1 MTQIESVET
10 VSYAGKWK
18 PYPAYKDSGG
28 EWLGEIPAHWVVE
41 RLKNTILAC
50 QNGIWGDEPVND
62 SSDIVCIRVADFDRT
77 KNRVIDTNLTLRSIS
92 SNQRQNRILKRGDLL
107 LEKSGGG
114 ELQPVGTV
122 VLYDLDTLA
131 VCSNFIARM
140 AVARGSDSSF
150 LCYLHSFLY
159 SARLNTRS
167 IKQNTG
173 IQNLDSDSYLC
184 EKVCLP
190 SLPEQRTIAAFLDH
204 ETARINALIAK
215 KEQLIELLQEKR
227 AALIS
232 HAVTKG
238 LNPTVPMK
246 DSDVEWLGEIPA
258 HWEVKRLKYAIQN
271 GLVNG
276 LFKKKDQF
284 GSGTKLVNVVNLYRD
299 NFLIDFRSLDRVETE
314 QQEYENFKVLSG
326 DIFFVRSSLKLEG
339 VGASASIVEV
349 PEPTVFECH
358 TVRIRPSLKLIV
370 PKYLINYLNSSLV
383 RQRLIALAETT
394 TMTTIAQPKLAAL
407 EVIVPPI
414 PEQYAIAIYLDNETA
429 KIDALI
435 SRIREDIEKL
445 KEYSSA
451 LISAAVTGKIDVR
464 ETIGDNSEDR

>member
-28 EWLGEIPAHWVVE
+28 
-41 RLKNTILAC
+41 
-50 QNGIWGDEPVND
+50 
-62 SSDIVCIRVADFDRT
+62 
-77 KNRVIDTNLTLRSIS
+77 
-92 SNQRQNRILKRGDLL
+92 
-107 LEKSGGG
+107 
-114 ELQPVGTV
+114 
-122 VLYDLDTLA
+122 
-131 VCSNFIARM
+131 
-140 AVARGSDSSF
+140 
-150 LCYLHSFLY
+150 
-159 SARLNTRS
+159 
-167 IKQNTG
+167 
-173 IQNLDSDSYLC
+173 
-184 EKVCLP
+184 
-190 SLPEQRTIAAFLDH
+190 
-204 ETARINALIAK
+204 
-215 KEQLIELLQEKR
+215 
-227 AALIS
+227 
-232 HAVTKG
+232 
-238 LNPTVPMK
+238 
-246 DSDVEWLGEIPA
+246 EWLGEIPA